1 MVSSTPEIFRALGL
15 ALALG
20 LLVGLEREWARDRVA
35 GIRTF
40 ALVTLAG
47 ALSGLM
53 AQIFGGWTVAAVI
66 GSLTV
71 MIWIGNVP
79 RQGGNG
85 ADSGLT
91 TEMAILILYFA
102 GLLAMEK
109 REVVAVV
116 VSGAVMVLL
125 QGKKP
130 LHELVARIG
139 EEELR
144 AIARLVLI
152 GLVILPVLPDHGYGY
167 FGAFNPFRVWLM
179 VVLIVS
185 ISLVAYLVA
194 KYVGPHRGVLL
205 SGILG
210 GLISSTATTA
220 SLARQSAVPGVGIR
234 LPALVVILS
243 STVVFPRLVA
253 EIFAVAPGAAWEMAP
268 PFMVMFVWMTL
279 LSAGCWW
286 WSRREFA
293 AAAVREPPSE
303 LKSAVAFAGL
313 YALVLLGVAVAK
325 RHFGSAGLFTVA
337 GISGLTDMDAITLST
352 AGLVGG
358 GHLEAS
364 TGWRVIMTGGAANL
378 IFKAVLAMALGSR
391 DFAGKVALLFLPA
404 LAGMGLIVWLWP
416 D

>member
-404 LAGMGLIVWLWP
+404 LAGMGFIVWLWP

>member
-268 PFMVMFVWMTL
+268 PFMAMFVWMTL

>member
-1 MVSSTPEIFRALGL
+1 MVVATSDVFRALGL
-15 ALALG
+15 SLALG
-20 LLVGLEREWARDRVA
+20 LLVGLEREWAKDRVA

-40 ALVTLAG
+40 GLVTLAG
-47 ALSGLM
+47 ALTGLM
-53 AQIFGGWTVAAVI
+53 SELFGGWMVAASI
-66 GSLTV
+66 ASLTV
-71 MIWIGNVP
+71 IIWIGNVP
-79 RQGGNG
+79 KQGSNG

-91 TEMAILILYFA
+91 TEFAILIMFFA
-102 GLLAMEK
+102 GLLAMVD
-109 REVVAVV
+109 RAVVAVV

-130 LHELVARIG
+130 LHELVSRIG

-152 GLVILPVLPDHGYGY
+152 SLVILPVLPDQGYGY
-167 FGAFNPFRVWLM
+167 FEVFNPFRVWFM
-179 VVLIVS
+179 VVLIVG
-185 ISLVAYLVA
+185 ISLAAYLVA

-205 SGILG
+205 SGVLG

-220 SLARQSAVPGVGIR
+220 SLSRQSMVPGAGTR

-243 STVVFPRLVA
+243 STVVFARLVA

-268 PFMVMFVWMTL
+268 PFVAMLGWMSL
-279 LSAGCWW
+279 VSGGCWW
-286 WSRREFA
+286 WSRQEFSTA
-293 AAAVREPPSE
+293 GIREPPSE

-313 YALVLLGVAVAK
+313 YALVLFGVAVAK
-325 RHFGSAGLFTVA
+325 QHFGSAGLYAVA

-352 AGLVGG
+352 ASLVSR
-358 GHLEAS
+358 GHLEAA

-391 DFAGKVALLFLPA
+391 AFAGKVAVLFA
-404 LAGMGLIVWLWP
+404 LALGGMGLTVWLWP
-416 D
+416 T